1 MYKRHFGLSVS
12 PFRITPDTRKF
23 FGGGQ
28 RAEIL
33 ETLIYAICNGEG
45 MIKVTGEIGTGKT
58 MLCHMLQE
66 QLPDSVEVV
75 YLANPNLTRD
85 EILTAIVLELELP
98 VPEGCS
104 RLQLM
109 QHLQDYLLYCHR
121 KQRRVVVFI
130 EEAQQMPLQTLEEIR
145 LLSNLETRDAK
156 LLQLLLFGQPELDKL
171 LEKHEI
177 RQLRDRIGHSIHLTP
192 LSSKEVAEYL
202 RFRLHNA
209 GYRGGELF
217 TWSACWLLAL
227 SSGGLIRR
235 LHHLAEKSLLSAFS
249 ANAVRVRLIDAWRAR
264 SDGQHLAKLPRFA
277 GGVVAGTL
285 ITALTV
291 FLQNLPAPQAESTQA
306 AAMQRIAETPTPDPV
321 LEAARQRALSIQ
333 PSAGLPAVSQRL
345 AASEIWLRNP
355 HGGLTIQ
362 LLLSEDDDLA
372 NIEKLIEKQPYRNI
386 QSNIFLSRSEIGGR
400 PRWNVLYGNFDS
412 KSKALA
418 AIADLPDEL
427 RRHKPFIRSI
437 SALYKSQ
444 ERTEAQTK
452 KESSG

>member
-33 ETLIYAICNGEG
+33 ETLIYAVCHGEG

-75 YLANPNLTRD
+75 YLANPSLTRD

-121 KQRRVVVFI
+121 KRRRVVVFI

-192 LSSKEVAEYL
+192 LSTREVAEYL

-217 TWSACWLLAL
+217 TWPACWLLAL

-235 LHHLAEKSLLSAFS
+235 LHHLADKSLLSAFS
-249 ANAVRVRLIDAWRAR
+249 VNSARVRLIDAWRAR
-264 SDGQHLAKLPRFA
+264 HAGQRRAKLPRFA
-277 GGVVAGTL
+277 GGLAAGAL
-285 ITALTV
+285 ISALIV
-291 FLQNLPAPQAESTQA
+291 FQQDLPAPQAESTQA
-306 AAMQRIAETPTPDPV
+306 SATQHIAESLAPTPDPA
-321 LEAARQRALSIQ
+321 LEIARQYALSIQ

-345 AASEIWLRNP
+345 AASENWLVDQQ
-355 HGGLTIQ
+355 GELTIQ
-362 LLLSEDDDLA
+362 LLLSDDDDLSK
-372 NIEKLIEKQPYRNI
+372 IEKLMEKQPYKNL

-418 AIADLPDEL
+418 AIADLPDEM

-437 SALYKSQ
+437 SALHKNH
-444 ERTEAQTK
+444 ERAEALTRR
-452 KESSG
+452 EG

>member
-75 YLANPNLTRD
+75 YLANPSLTRD

-156 LLQLLLFGQPELDKL
+156 LLQLLLFGQPELDNL

-177 RQLRDRIGHSIHLTP
+177 RQLRDRIGHSIQLTP
-192 LSSKEVAEYL
+192 LSTREVSEYL

-217 TWSACWLLAL
+217 TWPACWLLAL

-249 ANAVRVRLIDAWRAR
+249 ANSARVRLVDAWRAR
-264 SDGQHLAKLPRFA
+264 CDGKHTAKLPRFA
-277 GGVVAGTL
+277 GGVAAGVL
-285 ITALTV
+285 MTALTLFFQDV
-291 FLQNLPAPQAESTQA
+291 PAPQAESTQA
-306 AAMQRIAETPTPDPV
+306 AAMPRSAETPAPDPV
-321 LEAARQRALSIQ
+321 LAAARQRALSIQ
-333 PSAGLPAVSQRL
+333 PAAGLPAVSQRL
-345 AASEIWLRNP
+345 AASQRWLSSQN
-355 HGGLTIQ
+355 GELTIQ
-362 LLLSEDDDLA
+362 LLLSDDDNLA
-372 NIEKLIEKQPYRNI
+372 KIEKLIKKQPYSNLL
-386 QSNIFLSRSEIGGR
+386 SNIFLSRSEVGGR

-418 AIADLPDEL
+418 ALADLPDEM

-437 SALYKSQ
+437 SALYKSH
-444 ERTEAQTK
+444 ERAEAQYRREGK
-452 KESSG
+452 G

>member
-12 PFRITPDTRKF
+12 PFRITPDTRRF

-58 MLCHMLQE
+58 MLCHMLQD

-75 YLANPNLTRD
+75 YLANPGLTRD
-85 EILTAIVLELELP
+85 EILTAIILELELP

-104 RLQLM
+104 RLQRIK
-109 QHLQDYLLYCHR
+109 HLQDYLLYCHR

-156 LLQLLLFGQPELDKL
+156 LLQLLLFGQPELDNL
-171 LEKHEI
+171 LNKHEI
-177 RQLRDRIGHSIHLTP
+177 RQLRDRIGHTIHLTP
-192 LSSKEVAEYL
+192 LNTREVSEYL

-217 TWSACWLLAL
+217 TRPACWLLAK

-249 ANAVRVRLIDAWRAR
+249 ANSARVRLVDAWRAR
-264 SDGQHLAKLPRFA
+264 CDAQPVAKLPRFA
-277 GGVVAGTL
+277 GGVAAGIL
-285 ITALTV
+285 MTAVTV
-291 FLQNLPAPQAESTQA
+291 FLQDFSAPQAESTQA
-306 AAMQRIAETPTPDPV
+306 AARPRIAEMPAPGPV
-321 LEAARQRALSIQ
+321 LAAARQRALSIR
-333 PSAGLPAVSQRL
+333 PAAGLPAVSQRL
-345 AASEIWLRNP
+345 AASQNWLRNEK
-355 HGGLTIQ
+355 GKLTIQ
-362 LLLSEDDDLA
+362 LLLSDSDDLA
-372 NIEKLIEKQPYRNI
+372 KIEKLIEKQPYSDL
-386 QSNIFLSRSEIGGR
+386 QSNIYLSRSEIGGR

-418 AIADLPDEL
+418 ALADLPDEM

-437 SALYKSQ
+437 SALYKSH
-444 ERTEAQTK
+444 ERTDAQNK
-452 KESSG
+452 KEG